1 MRASG
6 RSATRARRWCP
17 PAAGRRRGCCCCK
30 ARACEYWREI
40 GTGDP
45 YMNHEERLLIDG
57 ELVDAEGGRTF
68 ETVNPAT
75 AEVLGTACDASLADA
90 QRAISAAL
98 RAFDTTTWATDH
110 AFRASCLRQLHEAL
124 VRNTEE
130 LRAIIVADVGAPV
143 AITSGAQLETPI
155 GIVRWYT
162 ELLEKFEWSEDLGT
176 TEAYGMTHH
185 RWVEKEPVGVVA
197 AIVPYNYPLQITLAK
212 LVPALAAGC
221 TVVVKGPP
229 DTPWVTQSFASIVA
243 ETDIPAGVVSVLSSS
258 AVEVGAVMTTD
269 PMVDMVS
276 FTGSTAVGRQIM
288 AAASDTVKKVFLELG
303 GKSAY
308 VVLDDFDMA
317 IACMVAGFTVCSHA
331 GQGCAITTRMLVPRA
346 KLDEAVEHLKCTLE
360 GVPVGDPTD
369 PGTMMGPLIN
379 DRQWDKVNGYVE
391 RAVAAG
397 ATVVTGGRR
406 PENLPDGYFYEPTL
420 LVGVDPDSAIAQEE
434 VFGPVLALIPYKD
447 DDDAVAIANN
457 SIFGLSASVNG
468 TDRDRALSI
477 ARRIRAGTVSVN
489 GGLWYAPDAPF
500 GGYKQSGVGREM
512 GLPGL
517 LEYLELKTLA
527 EPLT

>member
-17 PAAGRRRGCCCCK
+17 PAAGRRRGSCCCK

-75 AEVLGTACDASLADA
+75 GEVLGTASDASLADA
-90 QRAISAAL
+90 QRAIAAAR

-130 LRAIIVADVGAPV
+130 LRAVIVADVGAPV

-162 ELLEKFEWSEDLGT
+162 ELLEKFEWTEDLGT

-229 DTPWVTQSFASIVA
+229 DTPWLTQTFGRIVA
-243 ETDIPAGVVSVLSSS
+243 EETDIPPGVVSVISSS
-258 AVEVGAVMTTD
+258 SVEVAEVLTTD
-269 PMVDMVS
+269 SRVDMVS
-276 FTGSTAVGRQIM
+276 FTGSTATGRRIM
-288 AAASDTVKKVFLELG
+288 AAASATVKKVFLELG
-303 GKSAY
+303 GKSAFIA
-308 VVLDDFDMA
+308 LDDADMA
-317 IACMVAGFTVCSHA
+317 LACMIEGFSITSHA
-331 GQGCAITTRMLVPRA
+331 GQGCAITTRMLVPR
-346 KLDEAVEHLKCTLE
+346 KSFDDAVDQLRATMA

-379 DRQWDKVNGYVE
+379 ARQWDKVDGYVQ
-391 RAVAAG
+391 RAISEGAKVAAG
-397 ATVVTGGRR
+397 GKR
-406 PENLPDGYFYEPTL
+406 PADLPKGYFYEPTL
-420 LVGVDPDSAIAQEE
+420 LVDVDPNSAVAQEE
-434 VFGPVLALIPYKD
+434 IFGPVMALIPYKD

-457 SIFGLSASVNG
+457 SIFGLSGMVVGA
-468 TDRDRALSI
+468 DRDRALAV
-477 ARRIRAGTVSVN
+477 ARRLRAGTVSVN
-489 GGLWYAPDAPF
+489 GGVWYGADSPF
-500 GGYKQSGVGREM
+500 GGYKQSGIGREM
-512 GLPGL
+512 GVAGL
-517 LEYLELKTLA
+517 LQRPVL
-527 EPLT
+527 EPLAG

>member
-1 MRASG
+1 
-6 RSATRARRWCP
+6 
-17 PAAGRRRGCCCCK
+17 
-30 ARACEYWREI
+30 
-40 GTGDP
+40 
-45 YMNHEERLLIDG
+45 MNHEERLLIDG

-75 AEVLGTACDASLADA
+75 GEVLGTASDASLADA
-90 QRAISAAL
+90 QRAIAAAR

-176 TEAYGMTHH
+176 AEAHGATHH
-185 RWVEKEPVGVVA
+185 RWVEKEAVGVVA

-229 DTPWVTQSFASIVA
+229 DTPWLTQTFGAIVA
-243 ETDIPAGVVSVLSSS
+243 ETDIPAGVVSVISSS
-258 AVEVGAVMTTD
+258 SVEVGELLTTD
-269 PMVDMVS
+269 PLVDMVS
-276 FTGSTAVGRQIM
+276 FTGSTAVGRRIM

-308 VVLDDFDMA
+308 VVLDDFDLGL
-317 IACMVAGFTVCSHA
+317 ACMVAGFTICSHA
-331 GQGCAITTRMLVPRA
+331 GRGCATKKRMLVPES
-346 KLDEAVEHLKCTLE
+346 KYDEAVDQLTATLV

-369 PGTMMGPLIN
+369 PAMMMGPLIN
-379 DRQWDKVNGYVE
+379 ARQWDKVDGYVQ

-397 ATVVTGGRR
+397 ATV
-406 PENLPDGYFYEPTL
+406 
-420 LVGVDPDSAIAQEE
+420 A
-434 VFGPVLALIPYKD
+434 
-447 DDDAVAIANN
+447 
-457 SIFGLSASVNG
+457 
-468 TDRDRALSI
+468 
-477 ARRIRAGTVSVN
+477 
-489 GGLWYAPDAPF
+489 
-500 GGYKQSGVGREM
+500 
-512 GLPGL
+512 
-517 LEYLELKTLA
+517 
-527 EPLT
+527 

>member
-1 MRASG
+1 M
-6 RSATRARRWCP
+6 WH
-17 PAAGRRRGCCCCK
+17 
-30 ARACEYWREI
+30 
-40 GTGDP
+40 D
-45 YMNHEERLLIDG
+45 ERLLIDG
-57 ELVDAEGGRTF
+57 ELVPAEAGRTF

-75 AEVLGTACDASLADA
+75 GSVLGNAPDASVGDA
-90 QRAISAAL
+90 QRAVVAAR
-98 RAFDTTTWATDH
+98 RAFDTTSWATDH
-110 AFRASCLRQLHEAL
+110 AFRAHCLRQLHEAL
-124 VRNTEE
+124 VRHTED
-130 LRAIIVADVGAPV
+130 LREVIIAEVGAPLSL
-143 AITSGAQLETPI
+143 TQGPQLETPI

-162 ELLEKFEWSEDLGT
+162 ELLDKFEWSEDLGMS
-176 TEAYGMTHH
+176 EAFGSTHH
-185 RWVEKEPVGVVA
+185 RWVEKEPVGVVS

-229 DTPWVTQSFASIVA
+229 DTPWVTQSFAGIVA

-258 AVEVGAVMTTD
+258 SVEVGELLTTD

-276 FTGSTAVGRQIM
+276 FTGSTAVGRRIM

-317 IACMVAGFTVCSHA
+317 VACMVSGFTICSHA
-331 GQGCAITTRMLVPRA
+331 GQGCAITTRMLVPQTQF
-346 KLDEAVEHLKCTLE
+346 DDAVEHLRATLE
-360 GVPVGDPTD
+360 GVAVGDPTD

-379 DRQWDKVNGYVE
+379 ARQWDKVDGYVQ
-391 RAVAAG
+391 RAVAEG
-397 ATVVTGGRR
+397 AKVVTGGKR
-406 PENLPDGYFYEPTL
+406 PAHLPDGFFYEPTL

-468 TDRDRALSI
+468 TDRERAMSV

-489 GGLWYAPDAPF
+489 GGMWYAPDSPF
-500 GGYKQSGVGREM
+500 GGYKQSGIGREM
-512 GLPGL
+512 GVPGL

-527 EPLT
+527 EPAT